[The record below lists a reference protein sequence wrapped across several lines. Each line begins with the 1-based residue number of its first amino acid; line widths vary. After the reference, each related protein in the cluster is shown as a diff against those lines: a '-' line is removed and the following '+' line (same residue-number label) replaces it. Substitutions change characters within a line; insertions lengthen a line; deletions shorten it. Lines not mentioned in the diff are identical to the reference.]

1 MPVNDREPAA
11 SQNGQ
16 QPEQPGTQE
25 GQQNQ
30 PQNGKQESVKPS
42 GQQDKNDKPDPDNKQ
57 DTDKTEAE
65 KKPLDP
71 ATKRKRILIGVVVGI
86 VLLIAGI
93 AWWLHSRTY
102 EATDDAQIDGHL
114 NPIASRV
121 AGTVKAVYVEN
132 DQPVKAGMPL
142 VDLDPRDYEVQVE
155 QSRAQYQQALA
166 QLAAENP
173 NVPITETSTHTAVDT
188 DSATVLNAEAA
199 VASAEYDYDS
209 NVAKLRQAEAINR
222 KSQSDLLRYKEL
234 VDKHEISLSDY
245 DQYLANA
252 SSQQAAVEASRA
264 AAASSQKVV
273 DERRA
278 QLLQQ
283 QNKLQEDTQNAPRQV
298 AIRQANNKSSA
309 ASAAA
314 AKAQLDTALLNLSY
328 CHIFAPVDGIA
339 TERSAEVG
347 GRISVGQQLVVIVQT
362 ENIWATADFKETQL
376 RKMHVG
382 QRATI
387 EVDSLDESF
396 EGQVEYMPAAT
407 GDRTSLFPPEDAT
420 GNYVKVV
427 QRLPVRISLNPHQ
440 RDLNRLRPGMSIE
453 ATVHLDAKVSKNSK
467 SAANSASSNAAH

>member
-1 MPVNDREPAA
+1 MPVNDQEQTTN
-11 SQNGQ
+11 QNGQ
-16 QPEQPGTQE
+16 QPEQPGAQKD
-25 GQQNQ
+25 QQNQ
-30 PQNGKQESVKPS
+30 PENGKQDGVKPEV
-42 GQQDKNDKPDPDNKQ
+42 KTEDKPDEKQ
-57 DTDKTEAE
+57 DDKQDKDKKDDAE

-71 ATKRKRILIGVVVGI
+71 ATKRKRILIGIVVGVVV
-86 VLLIAGI
+86 LIAGI

-102 EATDDAQIDGHL
+102 EDTDDAQIDGHL

-121 AGTVKAVYVEN
+121 GGTVKAVYVEN
-132 DQPVKAGMPL
+132 DQPVTAGMAL

-155 QSRAQYQQALA
+155 QARAQYQQALA
-166 QLAAENP
+166 QVAAQSP
-173 NVPITETSTHTAVDT
+173 NVPITQTSSRTAVDT

-199 VASAEYDYDS
+199 VASAQYDYDS
-209 NVAKLRQAEAINR
+209 NVAKLRQAEANNR
-222 KSQSDLLRYKEL
+222 KSQSDLVRYKQL
-234 VDKHEISLSDY
+234 VDKHEIALSDY

-252 SSQQAAVEASRA
+252 GSQEAAVEASRA

-273 DERRA
+273 EERRA
-278 QLLQQ
+278 QLQQQ

-298 AIRQANNKSSA
+298 AIRQANDKSSA

-314 AKAQLDTALLNLSY
+314 AKAQLDAALLNLSY

-339 TERSAEVG
+339 TQRAAEVG

-362 ENIWATADFKETQL
+362 ENTWATADFKETQL

-387 EVDSLDESF
+387 EVDTLGETF
-396 EGQVEYMPAAT
+396 EGQVQYMPAAT

-427 QRLPVRISLNPHQ
+427 QRLPVRLSFNPNQ
-440 RDLNRLRPGMSIE
+440 RDLNRLRPGMSVE
-453 ATVHLDAKVSKNSK
+453 ATVHLDQR
-467 SAANSASSNAAH
+467 

>member
-1 MPVNDREPAA
+1 MPVNEQEQTTN
-11 SQNGQ
+11 QNGQ
-16 QPEQPGTQE
+16 QPDQPGVQKD
-25 GQQNQ
+25 QQNQ
-30 PQNGKQESVKPS
+30 PQNGKQDGVKPDVKRD
-42 GQQDKNDKPDPDNKQ
+42 GAQQDGPKPDGAKPDDKQ
-57 DTDKTEAE
+57 DKDKKDDAE

-71 ATKRKRILIGVVVGI
+71 ATKRKRILIGVVVG
-86 VLLIAGI
+86 VVVLIAGI

-102 EATDDAQIDGHL
+102 QDTDDAQIDGHL

-132 DQPVKAGMPL
+132 DQPVKAGMAL

-166 QLAAENP
+166 QLAAQNP
-173 NVPITETSTHTAVDT
+173 NVPITETSNRSVVDT
-188 DSATVLNAEAA
+188 DSASVLNAEAA
-199 VASAEYDYDS
+199 VASAQYDFDS
-209 NVAKLRQAEAINR
+209 NVAKLRQSEANNR
-222 KSQSDLLRYKEL
+222 KSQSDLVRYKEL
-234 VDKHEISLSDY
+234 VDKHEIALSDY

-252 SSQQAAVEASRA
+252 GSQQAAVEASRA
-264 AAASSQKVV
+264 AAASAQKVV
-273 DERRA
+273 DQRRA
-278 QLLQQ
+278 QLQQ
-283 QNKLQEDTQNAPRQV
+283 QQTKLQEDTQNAPRQV
-298 AIRQANNKSSA
+298 AIRQANNRSSA
-309 ASAAA
+309 ANAAS
-314 AKAQLDTALLNLSY
+314 AKAQLDAALLNLSY

-339 TERSAEVG
+339 TQRSAEIG

-362 ENIWATADFKETQL
+362 DDIWATADFKETQL

-427 QRLPVRISLNPHQ
+427 QRLPVRISFNPNQ
-440 RDLNRLRPGMSIE
+440 RDLNRLRPGMSVE
-453 ATVHLDAKVSKNSK
+453 ATVHLDKK
-467 SAANSASSNAAH
+467 

>member
-1 MPVNDREPAA
+1 MPVNDQEQTTN
-11 SQNGQ
+11 QNGQ
-16 QPEQPGTQE
+16 QPEQPGTQKD
-25 GQQNQ
+25 QQNQ
-30 PQNGKQESVKPS
+30 PQNGKQDGVKP
-42 GQQDKNDKPDPDNKQ
+42 DVKQ
-57 DTDKTEAE
+57 DTSKPDGVKPEDKQDDKQDKDKKDDAE

-71 ATKRKRILIGVVVGI
+71 ATKLKRILIGIVIGVVVL
-86 VLLIAGI
+86 VAGI

-102 EATDDAQIDGHL
+102 ESTDDAQIDGHL

-121 AGTVKAVYVEN
+121 AGTVKAVYVES

-166 QLAAENP
+166 LLAAANP
-173 NVPITETSTHTAVDT
+173 NVPITETSTHIAVDT

-199 VASAEYDYDS
+199 VSSAEYDYDS
-209 NVAKLRQAEAINR
+209 NVAKLRQSEANNR
-222 KSQSDLLRYKEL
+222 KSQSDLVRYKQL
-234 VDKHEISLSDY
+234 VDKHEIALSDY

-252 SSQQAAVEASRA
+252 GAQQAAVEASRA

-273 DERRA
+273 EERRA
-278 QLLQQ
+278 QLQQQ
-283 QNKLQEDTQNAPRQV
+283 QNKLQEDTLNAPRQV
-298 AIRQANNKSSA
+298 IIRQANNKSSA

-314 AKAQLDTALLNLSY
+314 AKAQLDAALLNLSY
-328 CHIFAPVDGIA
+328 CHILAPVDGIA
-339 TERSAEVG
+339 TQRAAEVG

-387 EVDSLDESF
+387 EVDTLDESF
-396 EGQVEYMPAAT
+396 EGEVQYMPAAT

-427 QRLPVRISLNPHQ
+427 QRLPVRISFNPNQ

-453 ATVHLDAKVSKNSK
+453 ATVHLDKK
-467 SAANSASSNAAH
+467 

>member
-1 MPVNDREPAA
+1 MPVQDQEPATN
-11 SQNGQ
+11 QNGQ
-16 QPEQPGTQE
+16 QPEQPGVQKE
-25 GQQNQ
+25 QQNQ
-30 PQNGKQESVKPS
+30 PQNGKQGGVKPDVKQD
-42 GQQDKNDKPDPDNKQ
+42 GPQQGGDKPVDKQDKDKKDD
-57 DTDKTEAE
+57 AE

-71 ATKRKRILIGVVVGI
+71 ATKLKRILIGIVIGVVV
-86 VLLIAGI
+86 LIAGI

-102 EATDDAQIDGHL
+102 ESTDDAQIDGHL

-132 DQPVKAGMPL
+132 DQPVKAGMAL

-173 NVPITETSTHTAVDT
+173 NVPITETSNRSIVDT
-188 DSATVLNAEAA
+188 DSSTVVNAEAA
-199 VASAEYDYDS
+199 IASAQYDYDS
-209 NVAKLRQAEAINR
+209 NLAKLRQSEANNR
-222 KSQSDLLRYKEL
+222 KSQSDLIRYKQL
-234 VDKHEISLSDY
+234 VDKHEIALSDY
-245 DQYLANA
+245 DQYVANA
-252 SSQQAAVEASRA
+252 GSEQAAVEASRA
-264 AAASSQKVV
+264 AAASSLKVV
-273 DERRA
+273 DQRRA
-278 QLLQQ
+278 QLQQ
-283 QNKLQEDTQNAPRQV
+283 QQTKPQEDTQNAPRQV
-298 AIRQANNKSSA
+298 AIRQANNRSSA
-309 ASAAA
+309 ANAAS
-314 AKAQLDTALLNLSY
+314 AKAQLDAALLNLSY

-339 TERSAEVG
+339 TQRAAEVG

-387 EVDSLDESF
+387 DVDSLDESF

-427 QRLPVRISLNPHQ
+427 QRLPVRISFNPNQ
-440 RDLNRLRPGMSIE
+440 RDLNRLRPGMSVE
-453 ATVHLDAKVSKNSK
+453 ATVHLDKK
-467 SAANSASSNAAH
+467 

>member
-1 MPVNDREPAA
+1 MPVNDQEPATNK
-11 SQNGQ
+11 NGQ
-16 QPEQPGTQE
+16 QPDQPGAQKD
-25 GQQNQ
+25 QQNH
-30 PQNGKQESVKPS
+30 PLNGKQDGVKPEVKQDS
-42 GQQDKNDKPDPDNKQ
+42 AQQDGPKQ
-57 DTDKTEAE
+57 DDKQDKDKKDDADN
-65 KKPLDP
+65 KPLDP
-71 ATKRKRILIGVVVGI
+71 ATKRTRILIGIVVGVVV
-86 VLLIAGI
+86 LMAGI

-102 EATDDAQIDGHL
+102 EDTDDAQIDGHL

-121 AGTVKAVYVEN
+121 GGTVKAVYVEN
-132 DQPVKAGMPL
+132 DQPVKAGMAL

-166 QLAAENP
+166 QLAAQSP
-173 NVPITETSTHTAVDT
+173 NVPITETSSRTAVDT

-209 NVAKLRQAEAINR
+209 NVAKLRQSEANNR
-222 KSQSDLLRYKEL
+222 KSQSDLVRYKQL
-234 VDKHEISLSDY
+234 VDKHEIALSDY

-252 SSQQAAVEASRA
+252 SSQQAAVDASRA

-278 QLLQQ
+278 QLQQQ

-298 AIRQANNKSSA
+298 AIRQANDKSSA
-309 ASAAA
+309 ANAAA
-314 AKAQLDTALLNLSY
+314 AKAQLDAALLNLSY

-339 TERSAEVG
+339 TQRSAEVG

-387 EVDSLDESF
+387 AVDSLSESF
-396 EGQVEYMPAAT
+396 EGEVQYMSAAT

-427 QRLPVRISLNPHQ
+427 QRLPVRISLTPNQ
-440 RDLNRLRPGMSIE
+440 RDMNRLRPGMSIE
-453 ATVHLDAKVSKNSK
+453 ATIHLDAKVGKNVK
-467 SAANSASSNAAH
+467 SASSNGER

>member
-1 MPVNDREPAA
+1 MNMPVDEQEP
-11 SQNGQ
+11 GQ
-16 QPEQPGTQE
+16 DQA
-25 GQQNQ
+25 
-30 PQNGKQESVKPS
+30 KK
-42 GQQDKNDKPDPDNKQ
+42 DD
-57 DTDKTEAE
+57 AE

-71 ATKRKRILIGVVVGI
+71 ATKRKRILIGVAVGI
-86 VLLIAGI
+86 VVLVAGI
-93 AWWLHSRTY
+93 AWWLYSRTY

-121 AGTVKAVYVEN
+121 AGTVKAVYVEA

-142 VDLDPRDYEVQVE
+142 VDLDPRDYQVQVE

-166 QLAAENP
+166 QLAAQNP
-173 NVPITETSTHTAVDT
+173 NVPITETSNRTAVDS

-199 VASAEYDYDS
+199 VSSAQYDYDS
-209 NVAKLRQAEAINR
+209 SVAKLRESEANNR
-222 KSQSDLLRYKEL
+222 KSQSDLIRYKEL

-252 SSQQAAVEASRA
+252 GSEQAAVDASRA
-264 AAASSQKVV
+264 AAASSQKMV
-273 DERRA
+273 EQRRA

-283 QNKLQEDTQNAPRQV
+283 QSKLQEDTQNAPRQV
-298 AIRQANNKSSA
+298 AIRQANDKSSA
-309 ASAAA
+309 ANVAS
-314 AKAQLDTALLNLSY
+314 AKAQLDTALLNLTY

-339 TERSAEVG
+339 TQRAAEVG

-362 ENIWATADFKETQL
+362 ENVWATVNFKETQL

-387 EVDSLDESF
+387 EVDSLSESF
-396 EGQVEYMPAAT
+396 QGEVQYMPAAT

-427 QRLPVRISLNPHQ
+427 QRLPVRVRLDPGQ
-440 RDLNRLRPGMSIE
+440 RDLNRLRPGMSVE
-453 ATVHLDAKVSKNSK
+453 ATVHLDAK
-467 SAANSASSNAAH
+467 ARD

>member
-1 MPVNDREPAA
+1 MPVQDQEPATN
-11 SQNGQ
+11 QNGQ
-16 QPEQPGTQE
+16 QPEQPGTQKD
-25 GQQNQ
+25 QQNQ
-30 PQNGKQESVKPS
+30 PQNVKQDDK
-42 GQQDKNDKPDPDNKQ
+42 QDKDKKDD
-57 DTDKTEAE
+57 AG

-86 VLLIAGI
+86 VVLVAGI

-102 EATDDAQIDGHL
+102 ESTDDAQIDGHL

-121 AGTVKAVYVEN
+121 GGTVKAVYVEN
-132 DQPVKAGMPL
+132 DQPVKAGMAL

-166 QLAAENP
+166 ELAAQNP
-173 NVPITETSTHTAVDT
+173 NVPIIETSNRSIVDT

-199 VASAEYDYDS
+199 VSSAQYDYDS
-209 NVAKLRQAEAINR
+209 NVAKLRQSEANNR
-222 KSQSDLLRYKEL
+222 KSQSDLVRYKEL
-234 VDKHEISLSDY
+234 VDKHEIALSDY

-252 SSQQAAVEASRA
+252 GSQQAAVEASRA

-273 DERRA
+273 DQRRA

-283 QNKLQEDTQNAPRQV
+283 QSKLQEDTQNAPRQV

-309 ASAAA
+309 ANAAA
-314 AKAQLDTALLNLSY
+314 AKAQLDMALLNLSY

-339 TERSAEVG
+339 TQRSAEVG

-362 ENIWATADFKETQL
+362 ENIWAIADFKETQL

-427 QRLPVRISLNPHQ
+427 QRLPVRISFNPNQ
-440 RDLNRLRPGMSIE
+440 RDLNRLRPGMSVE
-453 ATVHLDAKVSKNSK
+453 ATVHLDKK
-467 SAANSASSNAAH
+467 

>member
-1 MPVNDREPAA
+1 MPVQDQEPATN
-11 SQNGQ
+11 QNGQ
-16 QPEQPGTQE
+16 QPEQPGAQKE
-25 GQQNQ
+25 QQNQ
-30 PQNGKQESVKPS
+30 PQNGKQDSVKPEVK
-42 GQQDKNDKPDPDNKQ
+42 QDDAKQDDAKQADKQDKDKKDD
-57 DTDKTEAE
+57 AE

-71 ATKRKRILIGVVVGI
+71 ATKLKRILIGIVIGVVV
-86 VLLIAGI
+86 LIAGI

-102 EATDDAQIDGHL
+102 ESTDDAQIDGHL

-121 AGTVKAVYVEN
+121 AGTVKAVYVEA
-132 DQPVKAGMPL
+132 DQPVKAGMAL

-166 QLAAENP
+166 QLGAQNP
-173 NVPITETSTHTAVDT
+173 NLPITQTSNRSIVDT
-188 DSATVLNAEAA
+188 DSSTVVNAEAA
-199 VASAEYDYDS
+199 IASAQYDYDS
-209 NVAKLRQAEAINR
+209 NVAKLRQSEANNR
-222 KSQSDLLRYKEL
+222 KSQSDLIRYKQL
-234 VDKHEISLSDY
+234 VDKHEIALSDY

-252 SSQQAAVEASRA
+252 GSEQAAVEASRA
-264 AAASSQKVV
+264 AAASSLKVV

-278 QLLQQ
+278 QLQQ
-283 QNKLQEDTQNAPRQV
+283 QQTKLQEDTLNAPRQV
-298 AIRQANNKSSA
+298 AIRQANNQSSA
-309 ASAAA
+309 ANAAS
-314 AKAQLDTALLNLSY
+314 AKAQLDAALLNLSY

-339 TERSAEVG
+339 SQRAAEVG

-387 EVDSLDESF
+387 EVDTLDESF
-396 EGQVEYMPAAT
+396 EGEVQYMPAAT

-427 QRLPVRISLNPHQ
+427 QRLPVRISFKPNQ

-453 ATVHLDAKVSKNSK
+453 ATVHLDKK
-467 SAANSASSNAAH
+467 